1 MINTVVNFILFLI
14 VCSPVWAP
22 FAYWGYDQWKDRIW
36 LRGTFPEE
44 IAFSKTNL
52 MNAYISLAVCFI
64 TFDRNHQMRKIAYLK
79 SFFRRQFKSVPEK
92 YDDIV
97 DRNFH
102 YPIEPISI
110 AKWVNRHANEQQKK
124 QLIQFLVGLCHID
137 AYLRK
142 KEYDWLKAITRS
154 LNLELSFLESTI
166 FSYRG
171 NQQESRRMNDQKS
184 TGTTNSSPSVQ
195 SARRKYSEILGVN
208 ENATETEIKKR
219 YRQLVKLYHP
229 DKYARESKE
238 QQEQVHQRF
247 LEIQKAYEYL
257 TS

>member
-1 MINTVVNFILFLI
+1 MINTVLDFIIFLI
-14 VCSPVWAP
+14 ICSPIWAP
-22 FAYWGYDQWKDRIW
+22 FAYWGYDQWKNRIW

-44 IAFSKTNL
+44 VTFSKTNL
-52 MNAYISLAVCFI
+52 MNAYIALTVCFI

-79 SFFRRQFKSVPEK
+79 SFFYRQFKSVPDK
-92 YDDIV
+92 YDEIV

-110 AKWVNRHANEQQKK
+110 ARWVNRYANEQQKK

-137 AYLRK
+137 PYLRK
-142 KEYDWLKAITRS
+142 KEYDWLKAINRS
-154 LNLELSFLESTI
+154 LHLDLSFLEATI

-171 NQQESRRMNDQKS
+171 NQQESRRTNGQKS
-184 TGTTNSSPSVQ
+184 AGATNPPPPVLSK
-195 SARRKYSEILGVN
+195 RRKYAEILGVN
-208 ENATETEIKKR
+208 ENATVAEIKKR

-238 QQEQVHQRF
+238 QQEQAHQRF

-257 TS
+257 V